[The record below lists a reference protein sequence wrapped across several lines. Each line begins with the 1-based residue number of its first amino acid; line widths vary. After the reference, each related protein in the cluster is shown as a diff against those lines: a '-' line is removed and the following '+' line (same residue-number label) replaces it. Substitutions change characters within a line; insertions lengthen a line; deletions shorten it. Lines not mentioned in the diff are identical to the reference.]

1 MTGDD
6 RLPTPRFAFV
16 DGALD
21 RADALRGNADAL
33 HAYWPNARVL
43 LLDGDGR
50 TVGDDDGWLV
60 AARGGDLGDAPGEA
74 IFLGM
79 RGDESWFAARL
90 SDDGHSD
97 AQQASLQHASLPSRR
112 LDLRAAAAQWTP
124 FEATVFAQARAVLHW
139 QQRHRFCGA
148 CGGAIAFQRGGWQ
161 GHCARCGLDHY
172 PRTDPAVIVAITDG
186 ERLLLGRQ
194 ASWPARRYSTLA
206 GFVEPGET
214 LEQTVVREV
223 MEESGVRVRS
233 SRYLASQPWPFPS
246 SLMLG
251 FIAEAEPDPPQANE
265 ELEDARWFD
274 RDEVGAALRGENTE
288 AGLLLS
294 PSVSISRWLIECW
307 HAGINAGRLA

>member
-1 MTGDD
+1 MISAENP
-6 RLPTPRFAFV
+6 PTPRFAFV

-21 RADALRGNADAL
+21 RGDALRGKADVL

-43 LLDGDGR
+43 LIDGDGR
-50 TVGDDDGWLV
+50 TVGDDDGWLA

-74 IFLGM
+74 IFLGI
-79 RGDESWFAARL
+79 RGDESWFAMRL
-90 SDDGHSD
+90 TDVQHS
-97 AQQASLQHASLPSRR
+97 AMPSRR

-148 CGGAIAFQRGGWQ
+148 CGGAITFKHGGWQ
-161 GHCARCGLDHY
+161 GHCAQCGLDHY

-265 ELEDARWFD
+265 ELEDARWFS
-274 RDEVGAALRGENTE
+274 RDEVGAALRGENTD
-288 AGLLLS
+288 AGLLVS
-294 PSVSISRWLIECW
+294 PSISISRWLIECW
-307 HAGINAGRLA
+307 HAGVDAVRVD